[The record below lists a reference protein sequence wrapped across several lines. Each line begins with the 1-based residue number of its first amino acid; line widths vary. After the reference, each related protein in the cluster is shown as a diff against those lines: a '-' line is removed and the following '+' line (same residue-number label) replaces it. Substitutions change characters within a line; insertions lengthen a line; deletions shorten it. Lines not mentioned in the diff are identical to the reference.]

1 METAKL
7 TVQLPKRD
15 LEFAEQYAR
24 ARRITL
30 SELIDRYL
38 RRLRIRNSAQ
48 SPSDSRSGPAEAD
61 AWQELFRVGD
71 VLAAEDPPGS
81 QTLTAAVL
89 AMRR

>member
-7 TVQLPKRD
+7 TVRLPKQA

-24 ARRITL
+24 ARRITVNKL
-30 SELIDRYL
+30 VDQLL
-38 RRLRIRNSAQ
+38 RRLRNSEKIRSEPA
-48 SPSDSRSGPAEAD
+48 RSEVD

-71 VLAAEDPPGS
+71 GLAAEDAPGS
-81 QTLTAAVL
+81 QTLTATVM

>member
-7 TVQLPKRD
+7 TVRLPKQD

-24 ARRITL
+24 ARRITVNKL
-30 SELIDRYL
+30 VDQLL
-38 RRLRIRNSAQ
+38 RRLRNSEEIRSESAR
-48 SPSDSRSGPAEAD
+48 SDVD

-71 VLAAEDPPGS
+71 ALAAEDPPGS
-81 QTLTAAVL
+81 QTLTATVL

>member
-7 TVQLPKRD
+7 TVRLPKQD
-15 LEFAEQYAR
+15 LEFAERYAR
-24 ARRITL
+24 ARRITVNKL
-30 SELIDRYL
+30 VDQLL
-38 RRLRIRNSAQ
+38 RRLRNSEEV
-48 SPSDSRSGPAEAD
+48 RSASARSEVD

-71 VLAAEDPPGS
+71 ALAAEDPPGS

>member
-1 METAKL
+1 METATL
-7 TVQLPKRD
+7 TVQLPKQD

-24 ARRITL
+24 TRHITL
-30 SELIDRYL
+30 GELIDRYL

-48 SPSDSRSGPAEAD
+48 SRTASGSAEMD

-71 VLAAEDPPGS
+71 ALAAEEPPGS

>member
-7 TVQLPKRD
+7 TLQLPKQD

-30 SELIDRYL
+30 SELVDRYL
-38 RRLRIRNSAQ
+38 RRLRVLNSAQ
-48 SPSDSRSGPAEAD
+48 SRPDSRPAGAD
-61 AWQELFRVGD
+61 AWQEFFRVGD
-71 VLAAEDPPGS
+71 ALAAEDSPGS

>member
-7 TVQLPKRD
+7 TVRLPKED
-15 LEFAEQYAR
+15 LEFAERYAR

-30 SELIDRYL
+30 NDLVDQL
-38 RRLRIRNSAQ
+38 FRRLRNSEKIHSESAR
-48 SPSDSRSGPAEAD
+48 SDD
-61 AWQELFRVGD
+61 AWQELFRIGD
-71 VLAAEDPPGS
+71 ALASEDAPGS

>member
-1 METAKL
+1 METATL
-7 TVQLPKRD
+7 TVCLPKQD

-24 ARRITL
+24 ARRITVN
-30 SELIDRYL
+30 ELVDRLL
-38 RRLRIRNSAQ
+38 RRLRNSEKI
-48 SPSDSRSGPAEAD
+48 RSGSARSKVD

-71 VLAAEDPPGS
+71 ALAAEDPPGS

>member
-7 TVQLPKRD
+7 TVRLPKQD
-15 LEFAEQYAR
+15 LEFTEQYAR

-30 SELIDRYL
+30 NELVDRLLRQLRTSEKI
-38 RRLRIRNSAQ
+38 
-48 SPSDSRSGPAEAD
+48 RSGSAPKEVD

-71 VLAAEDPPGS
+71 ALAAEDPPGS

>member
-7 TVQLPKRD
+7 TVRLPKQD

-30 SELIDRYL
+30 NELVDRLL
-38 RRLRIRNSAQ
+38 RHLRNSEEI
-48 SPSDSRSGPAEAD
+48 RSESAGSESD

-71 VLAAEDPPGS
+71 ALAAEDPPES
-81 QTLTAAVL
+81 PTLTATVL

>member
-7 TVQLPKRD
+7 TVRLPKQD

-30 SELIDRYL
+30 NELVDRL
-38 RRLRIRNSAQ
+38 LQGLRNSVNLHSEPA
-48 SPSDSRSGPAEAD
+48 RSEGD
-61 AWQELFRVGD
+61 AWQELFRIGD
-71 VLAAEDPPGS
+71 ALAAADSPGS

>member
-7 TVQLPKRD
+7 TLQLPKQD

-38 RRLRIRNSAQ
+38 RRLRSRNSAQ
-48 SPSDSRSGPAEAD
+48 SRSGSGRAEAD

-71 VLAAEDPPGS
+71 ALAAEDPPGS